1 MERVSDTPLM
11 EEGLLADVNG
21 LSMPSLLPENEDLS
35 HVLAVLCAGGYGAW
49 VVGGAVRDSLLG
61 KIPHE
66 YDICTTATPDEVIES
81 FDDTIP
87 TGVKFGTITVK
98 SGTSMFEVTTLRT
111 ETGYGDGRRP
121 DVVEWGDSLLT
132 DLSRRDFTINAM
144 AYDLA
149 RGLLHDPF
157 GGKRD
162 LENKC
167 LRAVGNADQRLS
179 EDGLRILRAYRFMDR
194 QENGIW
200 QPENELSIAL
210 IENRAM
216 LAMVSIERVWSELA
230 RIIIGKNASQVLS
243 RMNDDGILAA
253 IIGYPL
259 HKEVFDLVS
268 RVPEDLEA
276 RFALIS
282 SKISQNDL
290 TIILERLKVSK
301 STFNRTKFLHCLL
314 KKSPSQNELRLYRY
328 SLGDEVVTHSSML
341 AALDENT
348 DLVNKSL
355 NYPSEINCLV
365 NGDWIMQR
373 TGLGPGI
380 KLGRLKDWLFRIQI
394 ERGYESLDQ
403 METAL
408 CTIPWQNG
416 DPKLWPRPNW
426 P

>member
-1 MERVSDTPLM
+1 M

-21 LSMPSLLPENEDLS
+21 LSMPSLLQENEDLT
-35 HVLAVLCAGGYGAW
+35 HVLDVLCAGGYGAW

-167 LRAVGNADQRLS
+167 LRAVGNANQRLS

-210 IENRAM
+210 VENRAM

-230 RIIIGKNASQVLS
+230 RIITGKNASQVLS

-259 HKEVFDLVS
+259 HSEVFDLVS

-301 STFNRTKFLHCLL
+301 TTFNRTKFLHSLL
-314 KKSPSQNELRLYRY
+314 EKITKPKRIK
-328 SLGDEVVTHSSML
+328 
-341 AALDENT
+341 AL
-348 DLVNKSL
+348 
-355 NYPSEINCLV
+355 
-365 NGDWIMQR
+365 
-373 TGLGPGI
+373 
-380 KLGRLKDWLFRIQI
+380 
-394 ERGYESLDQ
+394 
-403 METAL
+403 
-408 CTIPWQNG
+408 
-416 DPKLWPRPNW
+416 
-426 P
+426 

>member
-1 MERVSDTPLM
+1 M
-11 EEGLLADVNG
+11 EEGLLADVTG
-21 LSMPSLLPENEDLS
+21 LSMPSLLQENEDLS
-35 HVLAVLCAGGYGAW
+35 HVLDVLCAGGYGAW

-61 KIPHE
+61 RIPHE
-66 YDICTTATPDEVIES
+66 YDICTTATPYEVIES

-98 SGTSMFEVTTLRT
+98 SGTSLFEVTTLRT
-111 ETGYGDGRRP
+111 ETEYGDGRRP

-149 RGLLHDPF
+149 RELLHDPF
-157 GGKRD
+157 GGKSD
-162 LENKC
+162 LEKKC
-167 LRAVGNADQRLS
+167 LRAVGNANQRLS

-200 QPENELSIAL
+200 HPENDLSIAL
-210 IENRAM
+210 VENRAM

-230 RIIIGKNASQVLS
+230 RIITGKNAGQVLS

-259 HKEVFDLVS
+259 HSEVFDLVS

-301 STFNRTKFLHCLL
+301 TTFNRTKFLHSLL
-314 KKSPSQNELRLYRY
+314 EKLPSQKDLRLYRY
-328 SLGDEVVTHSSML
+328 TLGDEVTTHSSLL
-341 AALDENT
+341 AALGVNT
-348 DLVNKSL
+348 DLINKSL
-355 NYPSEINCLV
+355 NYPSEIDCLI
-365 NGDWIMQR
+365 NGEWIMQR
-373 TGLGPGI
+373 TGLSPGI

-394 ERGYESLDQ
+394 ERGYENLEQ

>member
-1 MERVSDTPLM
+1 
-11 EEGLLADVNG
+11 
-21 LSMPSLLPENEDLS
+21 MPSLQENEDLS
-35 HVLAVLCAGGYGAW
+35 HGLDVLCAGGYGAW

-61 KIPHE
+61 RIPHE

-87 TGVKFGTITVK
+87 NGVIFGTITVK
-98 SGTSMFEVTTLRT
+98 SGAYLFEVSDIRT
-111 ETGYGDGRRP
+111 ETEYGDGRRP

-149 RGLLHDPF
+149 RELLHDPF
-157 GGKRD
+157 GGKSD
-162 LENKC
+162 LEKKC
-167 LRAVGNADQRLS
+167 LRAVGNANQRLS

-200 QPENELSIAL
+200 HPENELSIAL
-210 IENRAM
+210 VENRAM

-230 RIIIGKNASQVLS
+230 RIFTGKNASLVLR

-259 HKEVFDLVS
+259 HSEVFDLVS
-268 RVPEDLEA
+268 KVPEDLEA

-301 STFNRTKFLHCLL
+301 YTFNRTKFLHSLL
-314 KKSPSQNELRLYRY
+314 EKSPKQKELRLYRY
-328 SLGDEVVTHSSML
+328 ILGDEVVTTHQCWHWMKIL
-341 AALDENT
+341 
-348 DLVNKSL
+348 
-355 NYPSEINCLV
+355 I
-365 NGDWIMQR
+365 
-373 TGLGPGI
+373 
-380 KLGRLKDWLFRIQI
+380 
-394 ERGYESLDQ
+394 
-403 METAL
+403 
-408 CTIPWQNG
+408 
-416 DPKLWPRPNW
+416 
-426 P
+426 

>member
-1 MERVSDTPLM
+1 M
-11 EEGLLADVNG
+11 EEGVLADVNG
-21 LSMPSLLPENEDLS
+21 LSMPSLLQENEDLT
-35 HVLAVLCAGGYGAW
+35 HVLNVLCAGGYGAW

-121 DVVEWGDSLLT
+121 DVVEWGDSLLM

-149 RGLLHDPF
+149 RELLHDPF
-157 GGKRD
+157 GGKSD

-167 LRAVGNADQRLS
+167 LRAVGNANQRLS

-210 IENRAM
+210 VENRAM

-230 RIIIGKNASQVLS
+230 RIITGKNANQVLN

-259 HKEVFDLVS
+259 HSEVFDLVS

-290 TIILERLKVSK
+290 TIFLERLKVSK
-301 STFNRTKFLHCLL
+301 TTFNRTKFLHSLL
-314 KKSPSQNELRLYRY
+314 EKVPNQNELRLYRY
-328 SLGDEVVTHSSML
+328 ALGDEVVTHSSML
-341 AALDENT
+341 AALGENT
-348 DLVNKSL
+348 YLVNKSL
-355 NYPSEINCLV
+355 NYPSDVDCLI

-373 TGLGPGI
+373 TGLSPGI

-394 ERGYESLDQ
+394 ERGYETLDQ

>member
-1 MERVSDTPLM
+1 MERVSDTPVM

-21 LSMPSLLPENEDLS
+21 MSMPSLLKENEDLS
-35 HVLAVLCAGGYGAW
+35 HVLDVLCAGGYGAW

-98 SGTSMFEVTTLRT
+98 IGTSMFEVTTLRT

-121 DVVEWGDSLLT
+121 DVVEWGASLLT

-157 GGKRD
+157 GGKID

-167 LRAVGNADQRLS
+167 LRAVGNANQRLS

-200 QPENELSIAL
+200 QPENDLSIAL
-210 IENRAM
+210 VENRAM

-230 RIIIGKNASQVLS
+230 RIITGKNASQVLS

-259 HKEVFDLVS
+259 HSEVFDLVS

-301 STFNRTKFLHCLL
+301 NTFNRTKFLHYLL
-314 KKSPSQNELRLYRY
+314 KKSPNQNELRLYRY
-328 SLGDEVVTHSSML
+328 TLGAEVITHSSML
-341 AALDENT
+341 AALDANT
-348 DLVNKSL
+348 ELINKSL
-355 NYPSEINCLV
+355 NFPFEIDCLV
-365 NGDWIMQR
+365 NGEWIMQR
-373 TGLGPGI
+373 TGLGPGV

-416 DPKLWPRPNW
+416 DPKSWPRPNW

>member
-1 MERVSDTPLM
+1 
-11 EEGLLADVNG
+11 
-21 LSMPSLLPENEDLS
+21 
-35 HVLAVLCAGGYGAW
+35 
-49 VVGGAVRDSLLG
+49 
-61 KIPHE
+61 
-66 YDICTTATPDEVIES
+66 
-81 FDDTIP
+81 
-87 TGVKFGTITVK
+87 
-98 SGTSMFEVTTLRT
+98 GTSMFEVTTLRT

-121 DVVEWGDSLLT
+121 DVVEWGDSLFT

-144 AYDLA
+144 AYDFA

-167 LRAVGNADQRLS
+167 LRAVGNANQRLS

-230 RIIIGKNASQVLS
+230 RIITGKNASQVLS

-259 HKEVFDLVS
+259 HSEVFDLVS
-268 RVPEDLEA
+268 RVAEDLEA
-276 RFALIS
+276 RIALIS

-301 STFNRTKFLHCLL
+301 STFNRTKLLHYLL
-314 KKSPSQNELRLYRY
+314 EKFPKQNELRLYRY
-328 SLGDEVVTHSSML
+328 TLGDEVTTHSSML
-341 AALDENT
+341 AALNENT
-348 DLVNKSL
+348 DLINKSL
-355 NYPSEINCLV
+355 NYPSDIDCLV
-365 NGDWIMQR
+365 NGEWIMQR
-373 TGLGPGI
+373 TGLSPGI

-394 ERGYESLDQ
+394 ERGYESIEQ

-416 DPKLWPRPNW
+416 DPKSWPRPNW

>member
-1 MERVSDTPLM
+1 M

-21 LSMPSLLPENEDLS
+21 LSMPSLLKENEDLS
-35 HVLAVLCAGGYGAW
+35 HVLDVLCAGGYGAW

-81 FDDTIP
+81 FDETIP

-111 ETGYGDGRRP
+111 ETEYGDGRRP

-149 RGLLHDPF
+149 RELLHDPF
-157 GGKRD
+157 GGKSD

-167 LRAVGNADQRLS
+167 LRAVGNANQRLS

-210 IENRAM
+210 VENRAM

-230 RIIIGKNASQVLS
+230 RIITGKNANQVLN

-259 HKEVFDLVS
+259 HSEVFDLVS

-282 SKISQNDL
+282 SKISKNDL
-290 TIILERLKVSK
+290 TIFLERLKVSK
-301 STFNRTKFLHCLL
+301 TTFNRTKFLHSLL
-314 KKSPSQNELRLYRY
+314 EKVPNQNELRLYRY
-328 SLGDEVVTHSSML
+328 ALGDEVVTHSSML
-341 AALDENT
+341 AALGKNT

-355 NYPSEINCLV
+355 NYPSDIDCLI

-373 TGLGPGI
+373 TGLSPGI

-394 ERGYESLDQ
+394 ERGYENLDQ

>member
-1 MERVSDTPLM
+1 MERVSDTPVM
-11 EEGLLADVNG
+11 EEGLLADVTG
-21 LSMPSLLPENEDLS
+21 LSTPSLLQENEDLT
-35 HVLAVLCAGGYGAW
+35 HVLDVLCAGGYGAW

-87 TGVKFGTITVK
+87 TGVKFGTVTVK

-149 RGLLHDPF
+149 RELLHDPF

-162 LENKC
+162 LENMC

-230 RIIIGKNASQVLS
+230 RIITGKNASKVLS

-253 IIGYPL
+253 IFGYPL
-259 HKEVFDLVS
+259 HSEVFDLIS

-301 STFNRTKFLHCLL
+301 STFNRTKFLHYLL
-314 KKSPSQNELRLYRY
+314 KKSPSKNELRLYRY
-328 SLGDEVVTHSSML
+328 TLGDEVVTHSSML

-355 NYPSEINCLV
+355 NYPSQINCLV

-373 TGLGPGI
+373 TGLSPGI

>member
-1 MERVSDTPLM
+1 M

-21 LSMPSLLPENEDLS
+21 MSMPSLLKENEDLS
-35 HVLAVLCAGGYGAW
+35 HVLDVLCAGGYGAW

-157 GGKRD
+157 GGKID

-167 LRAVGNADQRLS
+167 LRAVGNANQRLS

-200 QPENELSIAL
+200 QPENELSVAL
-210 IENRAM
+210 VENRAM
-216 LAMVSIERVWSELA
+216 LAMVSIERVWSELT
-230 RIIIGKNASQVLS
+230 RIITGKNAGQVLS

-259 HKEVFDLVS
+259 HSEVFDLVS

-301 STFNRTKFLHCLL
+301 NTFNRTKFLHYLL
-314 KKSPSQNELRLYRY
+314 RKSPNQNELRLYRY
-328 SLGDEVVTHSSML
+328 TLGAEVVTHSYML

-348 DLVNKSL
+348 DLINKSL
-355 NYPSEINCLV
+355 NYTFEIDCLV
-365 NGDWIMQR
+365 NGEWIMQR

-416 DPKLWPRPNW
+416 DPKSWPRPNW